1 MPAAVWI
8 TVMRVSSRRSEAAV
22 FLDVLGPRLEA
33 AHLPLRRRVVAS
45 TARFARLGLVSDIF
59 FVVLVLIVARLA
71 VMTLTVTLAVL
82 ARSASCTRHV
92 GLKVRQLYAVLGLV
106 ANLWLTNRV
115 RHVSLSI
122 HALGKAELGIVVTA
136 CRPGQARGLANS
148 TLRCIMTIWTRVA
161 PFLI

>member
-8 TVMRVSSRRSEAAV
+8 AVMRVSSGRSEAAV

-45 TARFARLGLVSDIF
+45 TARFARLCLVCDIF

-82 ARSASCTRHV
+82 ASSASCTRHI
-92 GLKVRQLYAVLGLV
+92 GL
-106 ANLWLTNRV
+106 
-115 RHVSLSI
+115 
-122 HALGKAELGIVVTA
+122 
-136 CRPGQARGLANS
+136 
-148 TLRCIMTIWTRVA
+148 
-161 PFLI
+161 